1 MITKTYI
8 NPMLKKSLLVII
20 VLFLVL
26 FVLIN
31 FATIRTAEIP
41 INSSDSKS
49 NNTFISDY
57 KLLDSVIKINEEEYK
72 IKGIWS
78 AYGIASVSNIF
89 IRTDVENFAPQFIIN
104 IDDGFQFI
112 TEFDEYRFLFPDFSN
127 KPSYLKGSGIE
138 GDFIFHY
145 KLLYSDTSK
154 LKSIDTVRFHII
166 DPQGILVDKLNLIR
180 ISN

>member
-1 MITKTYI
+1 
-8 NPMLKKSLLVII
+8 MLKKSLLVII

-89 IRTDVENFAPQFIIN
+89 IRTDVEIFPPEFLIN
-104 IDDGFQFI
+104 IDNGFQFI
-112 TEFDEYRFLFPDFSN
+112 IKYRGYKINFPDFSN
-127 KPSYLKGSGIE
+127 EPSYLGGNGIE
-138 GDFIFHY
+138 GDFILNY
-145 KLLYSDTSK
+145 QLLDCDTLK
-154 LKSIDTVRFHII
+154 LKSLDTIRFQII